1 MKLSKF
7 TLSFLA
13 TMLISVMAF
22 SQARVQ
28 VIHNSADA
36 AAETVDIWLNDGLLL
51 DDFMFR
57 TASPF
62 IDAPA
67 GEAFDIVVQPSN
79 STDTTNA
86 LARFTYTL
94 TDGETYLLIANGIV
108 SPSGYEPNQPFT
120 IHVYDM
126 GREEA
131 NAPGDT
137 DILVH
142 HGSTDAPTI
151 DVVEISV
158 PYNTIVDDISYGEYQ
173 GYIEIPTTNLVLNL
187 FEPVNGTFAT
197 YEAPLSTLGLDGEAI
212 TIVASGF
219 LNPENNSNGEAFGL
233 WVALADGGDLL
244 ELTEIPQTP
253 LGYFQLIHNSAD
265 AEAAIVDVWIDD
277 ALAYDDLPFR
287 FATPQYGM
295 PAGVEFTVSIT
306 GPNSPNPESPIW
318 SNTYLLEEDSLY
330 IMVAE
335 GIVSASGYDPSIPFD
350 VAIYD
355 MGRVYSNM
363 PENTD
368 ILVHHGST
376 DAPTVDIY
384 EVGVGAGLI
393 VDDLMYGDYA
403 GYLELETQDYVL
415 EIRDE
420 TGMSTVATYEAPLE
434 TIGLEGIALTIVAS
448 GFLDP
453 TNNSN
458 GPDFGLWVALPSGG
472 PLLSLPVQNTPSTA
486 RVQVIHNS
494 ADAAAETVDVWL
506 NDQLLIDDFMFRT
519 ASPFID
525 APAGV
530 DFDIVIQPSTS
541 TDTTNALARFTYN
554 LMGGSKYVLVANGI
568 VSPTGY
574 DPATPFD
581 IYVYDMGREMASDTM
596 NTDVLVF
603 HGSTDAP
610 IVDVKEVALGAG
622 TIVDDLAYG
631 NFDGYLELPTAD
643 YSLQIRN
650 QAGNITVAQ
659 FGAPLATLG
668 LEGQALAVV
677 ASGFL
682 NPANNNN
689 GPAFGLYA
697 ALPTGGDLVMLPPE
711 EISTARVQ
719 VLHNSADAAAE
730 TVDVWLNDQL
740 LIDDFMFRTA
750 SPFIDAPA
758 GVDFDVVIQ
767 PPNSTDTTNALAR
780 FTYNLE
786 SNGKYIL
793 IANGIVSASGYEPNQ
808 PFDIY
813 VYDMAREISSSIDN
827 VDVLVFHGSTDA
839 PAVDVKEVLVGAGTI
854 VDDLAYEEFQGY
866 LELPAVDYSLQLRN
880 AAGTDVIAQYTAPFG
895 TLNLGGG
902 AYSVIASG
910 FLNPGNN
917 SNGPAFGLYA
927 VLPIGGP
934 FIALP
939 QEEITTA
946 RVQVVHNSADAAAE
960 TVDVWLD
967 DVLLLDDFSFRTAS
981 PFVDAPAGEE
991 FTVAIKDQNSTSPE
1005 NPIAS
1010 FNYTLEGGE
1019 KYILVANGIVSASG
1033 YDPVQPF
1040 DIYVFSGARETAT
1053 EMMNTDVLVFH
1064 GSTDAPTVDVAEIG
1078 VGAGTIVDNISYG
1091 EYNGS
1096 YLELGT
1102 ANYML
1107 EIQDESGSTGVAAF
1121 AAPLADLELD
1131 GQAVAVFASGFLAP
1145 ENNSNGEA
1153 FGLLAVL
1160 PDGTALM
1167 LPNTTGID
1175 ESPLVESSF
1184 NIYPSP
1190 ATDIVNIS
1198 YELEE
1203 GSRVSIMVTD
1213 VAGKIVYQ
1221 SDKGNQNA
1229 NLYREIINVSEL
1241 TSGYYVINLIAGQT
1255 LYSKKIFVRQ

>member
-1 MKLSKF
+1 MKLKNF
-7 TLSFLA
+7 TLTILA
-13 TMLISVMAF
+13 LLVSTAAIY

-28 VIHNSADA
+28 VIHNSADT

-86 LARFTYTL
+86 LARFTYIL
-94 TDGETYLLIANGIV
+94 ADGETYLLIANGIV
-108 SPSGYEPNQPFT
+108 SPTGYEPSQPFD

-131 NAPGDT
+131 NLSGNT

-158 PYNTIVDDISYGEYQ
+158 PYNTIVNDISYSEFD

-187 FEPVNGTFAT
+187 FEPINGTFAT
-197 YEAPLSTLGLDGEAI
+197 YEAPLSDLGLDNEAI

-219 LNPENNSNGEAFGL
+219 LNPENNSNGESFGL
-233 WVALADGGDLL
+233 WVALADGG
-244 ELTEIPQTP
+244 ELIELPFIPPTP
-253 LGYFQLIHNSAD
+253 LGWFQLIHNSAD
-265 AEAAIVDVWIDD
+265 AAAAIVDVWIDD

-306 GPNSPNPESPIW
+306 GPNSPNPENPIW

-335 GIVSASGYDPSIPFD
+335 GIVSASGYDPFIPFD

-393 VDDLMYGDYA
+393 VDDLMYGEYA

-472 PLLSLPVQNTPSTA
+472 PLLPLPLQNTPSTA

-494 ADAAAETVDVWL
+494 ADEAAEVVDVWL
-506 NDQLLIDDFMFRT
+506 NDQLLIDDFEFRT

-530 DFDIVIQPSTS
+530 DFDVVIQPSNS

-610 IVDVKEVALGAG
+610 VVDVVEVAAGAG
-622 TIVDDLAYG
+622 TIVDDLDYG
-631 NFDGYLELPTAD
+631 MYAGYLELPTAD
-643 YSLQIRN
+643 YSLQVRDMT
-650 QAGNITVAQ
+650 GTTTVAQ
-659 FGAPLATLG
+659 FGAPLSTLG
-668 LEGQALAVV
+668 LDGAALVVV

-682 NPANNNN
+682 NPGNNNN

-697 ALPTGGDLVMLPPE
+697 VLPSGGELVMLPSEP
-711 EISTARVQ
+711 ISTARVQ
-719 VLHNSADAAAE
+719 VIHNSADAAAE

-740 LIDDFMFRTA
+740 LLDNFMFRTA
-750 SPFIDAPA
+750 SPFVDAPA
-758 GVDFDVVIQ
+758 GVEFTVSIKDQ
-767 PPNSTDTTNALAR
+767 NSTSPDDPIASFNYT
-780 FTYNLE
+780 LE
-786 SNGKYIL
+786 SNGRYIL
-793 IANGIVSASGYEPNQ
+793 IANGIVSSTGYEPNQ

-813 VYDMAREISSSIDN
+813 VYDMAREFSSSMDN

-839 PAVDVKEVLVGAGTI
+839 PAVDVVEVAIGAGTI
-854 VDDLAYEEFQGY
+854 VDDLAYDDFQGY

-880 AAGTDVIAQYTAPFG
+880 SAGTDVIIQYSAPFG
-895 TLNLGGG
+895 TLSLGGG
-902 AYSVIASG
+902 AYTVVASG

-917 SNGPAFGLYA
+917 SNGPAFGLFA
-927 VLPIGGP
+927 ILPQGGP
-934 FIALP
+934 FVALP
-939 QEEITTA
+939 QEPISTA

-960 TVDVWLD
+960 TVDIWLND
-967 DVLLLDDFSFRTAS
+967 QLLLDNFMFRTAS

-991 FTVAIKDQNSTSPE
+991 FTVAIQDQNSTSPE

-1019 KYILVANGIVSASG
+1019 KYILVANGIVSGSG
-1033 YDPVQPF
+1033 YDPATPF
-1040 DIYVFSGARETAT
+1040 DIYVFAGAREMAT
-1053 EMMNTDVLVFH
+1053 GMGNTDVLVFH
-1064 GSTDAPTVDVAEIG
+1064 GATDAPTVDVVEVEA
-1078 VGAGTIVDNISYG
+1078 GAGTIVDDLSYG
-1091 EYNGS
+1091 EYAG
-1096 YLELGT
+1096 YLELPT
-1102 ANYML
+1102 ANYSL
-1107 EIQDESGSTGVAAF
+1107 DVRDESGSTAVANF
-1121 AAPLADLELD
+1121 AAPLAELGLD
-1131 GQAVAVFASGFLAP
+1131 GQSVAVFASGFLNPA
-1145 ENNSNGEA
+1145 NNSNGEA

-1167 LPNTTGID
+1167 LPNTTGVE
-1175 ESPLVESSF
+1175 ESVINEASV

-1190 ATDIVNIS
+1190 ATDWINIRFQIVKDS
-1198 YELEE
+1198 K
-1203 GSRVSIMVTD
+1203 VSIRITD
-1213 VAGKIVYQ
+1213 LTGKVVY
-1221 SDKGNQNA
+1221 SSEKGTLGA
-1229 NLYREIINVSEL
+1229 DVYRETIALSNL
-1241 TSGYYVINLIAGQT
+1241 TQGVYLVNLFAGDS
-1255 LYSKKIFVRQ
+1255 LYSRKIFVR

>member
-7 TLSFLA
+7 TFSFLA

-67 GEAFDIVVQPSN
+67 GEEFDIVVQPAN

-94 TDGETYLLIANGIV
+94 ADGETYVLIANGIV
-108 SPSGYEPNQPFT
+108 SPTGYDPVQPFD
-120 IHVYDM
+120 IYVYDM
-126 GREEA
+126 GREA
-131 NAPGDT
+131 ATSGTNT
-137 DILVH
+137 DLLVF

-151 DVVEISV
+151 DVVEV
-158 PYNTIVDDISYGEYQ
+158 GVGFGTVVDDISYSEFD
-173 GYIEIPTTNLVLNL
+173 GYLELPTSDDYLLNL

-197 YEAPLSTLGLDGEAI
+197 YSAPLTTLGLNGAAI
-212 TIVASGF
+212 TVVASGF
-219 LNPENNSNGEAFGL
+219 LNPENNSNGAEFGL
-233 WVALADGGDLL
+233 WVALASGGELL
-244 ELTEIPQTP
+244 ELPLIPPTP
-253 LGYFQLIHNSAD
+253 LAYVQVIHNSAD
-265 AEAAIVDVWIDD
+265 AAAEVVDVWLDD
-277 ALAYDDLPFR
+277 ELLLDDFAFR
-287 FATPQYGM
+287 TASLTYGL
-295 PAGVEFTVSIT
+295 PAGETYTVSIK
-306 GPNSPNPESPIW
+306 GPDSQNPDDPIW
-318 SNTYLLEEDSLY
+318 TMDYTLEEDKTY
-330 IMVAE
+330 ILVAE
-335 GIVSASGYDPSIPFD
+335 GIVSQSGYNPPTPFD
-350 VAIYD
+350 VNVYD
-355 MGRVYSNM
+355 MGRELANN

-368 ILVHHGST
+368 VLVHHGST
-376 DAPTVDIY
+376 DAPTVDVY
-384 EVGVGAGLI
+384 ETGVGAGEI
-393 VDDLMYGDYA
+393 VNDLMYSDFA
-403 GYLELETQDYVL
+403 GYLELETMDYVL

-420 TGMSTVATYEAPLE
+420 TGMNAIAAYEAPLS
-434 TIGLEGIALTIVAS
+434 TLGLDGAAITVIAS
-448 GFLDP
+448 GFLNPD
-453 TNNSN
+453 NNSN
-458 GPDFGLWVALPSGG
+458 GPDFGLFAVLPVGG
-472 PLLSLPVQNTPSTA
+472 PFIPLPQVEDTTA

-506 NDQLLIDDFMFRT
+506 NDQLLLDDFMFRT

-530 DFDIVIQPSTS
+530 DFDIVIQPPNS

-610 IVDVKEVALGAG
+610 IVDVKEVAVGAG

-740 LIDDFMFRTA
+740 LLDDFMFRTA

-767 PPNSTDTTNALAR
+767 PPNSTDTTDALAR

-793 IANGIVSASGYEPNQ
+793 IANGIISASGYEPNQ

-854 VDDLAYEEFQGY
+854 VDDLAYEDFQGY

-880 AAGTDVIAQYTAPFG
+880 AAGTDVLAQYTAPFG

-902 AYSVIASG
+902 AYSVVASG

-917 SNGPAFGLYA
+917 SNGPAFGLFA

-934 FIALP
+934 FVALP
-939 QEEITTA
+939 EEEISTA

-960 TVDVWLD
+960 VVDVWLD
-967 DVLLLDDFSFRTAS
+967 DQLLLDDFAFRTAS

-1005 NPIAS
+1005 DPIAS

-1019 KYILVANGIVSASG
+1019 KYILVANGIVSSSG

-1040 DIYVFSGARETAT
+1040 DIYVFSGAREAAT
-1053 EMMNTDVLVFH
+1053 DDMNTDVLVFH

-1078 VGAGTIVDNISYG
+1078 VGAGTIVDDLSYG

-1107 EIQDESGSTGVAAF
+1107 EIQDETGSTGVAAF

-1145 ENNSNGEA
+1145 ENNSDGEA

-1167 LPNTTGID
+1167 LPNTTGLE

-1184 NIYPSP
+1184 NIFPSP

-1203 GSRVSIMVTD
+1203 ESRVSVMVTD

>member
-7 TLSFLA
+7 TLSFLT
-13 TMLISVMAF
+13 TMLISVMVF

-36 AAETVDIWLNDGLLL
+36 AAETVDIWLNDALLL

-67 GEAFDIVVQPSN
+67 GETFDIVVQPPS

-94 TDGETYLLIANGIV
+94 ADGETYVLIANGIV
-108 SPSGYEPNQPFT
+108 SSTGYEPNIPFN
-120 IHVYDM
+120 IYVYDM

-131 NAPGDT
+131 TSPTNT
-137 DILVH
+137 DVLVF
-142 HGSTDAPTI
+142 HGSTDAPVV
-151 DVVEISV
+151 DVVEV
-158 PYNTIVDDISYGEYQ
+158 AAGAGTIVDDLDYGMYA
-173 GYIEIPTTNLVLNL
+173 GYLELPTADYSLQIRDMT
-187 FEPVNGTFAT
+187 GAT
-197 YEAPLSTLGLDGEAI
+197 TVAQFGAPLSTLGLDG
-212 TIVASGF
+212 
-219 LNPENNSNGEAFGL
+219 
-233 WVALADGGDLL
+233 
-244 ELTEIPQTP
+244 
-253 LGYFQLIHNSAD
+253 
-265 AEAAIVDVWIDD
+265 AA
-277 ALAYDDLPFR
+277 
-287 FATPQYGM
+287 
-295 PAGVEFTVSIT
+295 TV
-306 GPNSPNPESPIW
+306 
-318 SNTYLLEEDSLY
+318 
-330 IMVAE
+330 V
-335 GIVSASGYDPSIPFD
+335 
-350 VAIYD
+350 
-355 MGRVYSNM
+355 
-363 PENTD
+363 
-368 ILVHHGST
+368 
-376 DAPTVDIY
+376 
-384 EVGVGAGLI
+384 
-393 VDDLMYGDYA
+393 
-403 GYLELETQDYVL
+403 
-415 EIRDE
+415 
-420 TGMSTVATYEAPLE
+420 
-434 TIGLEGIALTIVAS
+434 VAS

-453 TNNSN
+453 SNNSS
-458 GPDFGLWVALPSGG
+458 GPAFGLYAALPSGG
-472 PLLSLPVQNTPSTA
+472 DLVMLPPEDISTA

-506 NDQLLIDDFMFRT
+506 NDQLLLDDFMFRT
-519 ASPFID
+519 ESPFVD

-530 DFDIVIQPSTS
+530 DFDIVIQPSNS

-610 IVDVKEVALGAG
+610 IVDVKEVAVGAG

-689 GPAFGLYA
+689 GPSFGLYA

-780 FTYNLE
+780 FTYNLM

-793 IANGIVSASGYEPNQ
+793 IANGIVSPTGYEPNQ

-854 VDDLAYEEFQGY
+854 VDDLAYEDFQGY

-880 AAGTDVIAQYTAPFG
+880 SAGTDVIAQYTAPFG

-902 AYSVIASG
+902 AYSVVASG
-910 FLNPGNN
+910 FLNPDNN

-960 TVDVWLD
+960 VVDVWLD
-967 DVLLLDDFSFRTAS
+967 DQLLLDDFAFRTAS

-1005 NPIAS
+1005 DPIAS

-1019 KYILVANGIVSASG
+1019 KYILVANGIVSSSG

-1040 DIYVFSGARETAT
+1040 DIYVFSGAREMAT

-1078 VGAGTIVDNISYG
+1078 VGAGTIVDDISYG

-1107 EIQDESGSTGVAAF
+1107 EIQDETGSTGVAAF

-1131 GQAVAVFASGFLAP
+1131 GQAVAVFASGFLVP
-1145 ENNSNGEA
+1145 DNNSNGEA

-1167 LPNTTGID
+1167 LPNTTGVE
-1175 ESPLVESSF
+1175 ESPLAESSF
-1184 NIYPSP
+1184 NIFPSP

-1203 GSRVSIMVTD
+1203 GSRVSFMVTD
-1213 VAGKIVYQ
+1213 VTGKIVYR